1 MKVVSL
7 FSGAGGLDL
16 GFINAGHKILWAND
30 LFFDAV
36 QTYKKNIGDHI
47 HYGDISKISSNE
59 IPDHDILIGGFPC
72 QGFSV
77 ANTKRHEHDDRNK
90 LYLELLRVLKD
101 KQPKFFL
108 AENVK
113 GILSLQKGKVFEMIL
128 EDFHKAGYKVKHK
141 VLNAADFGVPQK
153 RERVII
159 LGVRNDLEFELNHP
173 EPSHAENV
181 ELFQNRRKWVSIGE
195 ALKDIP
201 EPEAEHS
208 LINHTYSKFKL
219 KFNGYLG
226 NREIDP
232 NKPSP
237 TVTARG
243 DEKGGVVVLHHP
255 NNHRRMSVR
264 ELATVQSFPI
274 NYIFEG
280 NNSSAYRQ
288 IGNAVPPLLAF
299 AIASM
304 FPKHIREDETNTAAR
319 KTVRKLQVAVGRA
332 HSNRIA

>member
-16 GFINAGHKILWAND
+16 GFIKAGHEIVWAND
-30 LFFDAV
+30 NFPDAV
-36 QTYKKNIGDHI
+36 KTYRKNIGDHI
-47 HYGDISKISSNE
+47 VCEDISKIPSDQ

-77 ANTKRHEHDDRNK
+77 ANSKRGENDERNK
-90 LYLELLRVLKD
+90 LYLELLRVLVD

-113 GILSLQKGKVFEMIL
+113 GILSLMKGAIFEMIIS
-128 EDFHKAGYKVKHK
+128 DFENAGYKIKYK
-141 VLNAADFGVPQK
+141 VLNAANYGVPQK

-159 LGVRNDLEFELNHP
+159 LGVRNDIQFDLEHP
-173 EPSHAENV
+173 EPTHSESSS
-181 ELFQNRRKWVSIGE
+181 LFNDKKNWVSIGE
-195 ALKDIP
+195 ALKNIP
-201 EPEAEHS
+201 EPEEEHS
-208 LINHTYSKFKL
+208 LLNHTYSKFKL

-226 NREIDP
+226 NRAIDP
-232 NKPSP
+232 TKPAP

-264 ELATVQSFPI
+264 ELALTQSFPI
-274 NYIFEG
+274 DYVFEG

-299 AIASM
+299 AIASI
-304 FPKHIREDETNTAAR
+304 FPKELKKYATNTTTS
-319 KTVRKLQVAVGRA
+319 KAVPQL
-332 HSNRIA
+332 

>member
-16 GFINAGHKILWAND
+16 GFINAGHQVIWAND
-30 LFFDAV
+30 NFSDAV
-36 QTYKKNIGDHI
+36 KTYRKNIGDHI
-47 HYGDISKISSNE
+47 ICEDISKIPSDE

-77 ANTKRHEHDDRNK
+77 ANTKRGEHDERNK
-90 LYLELLRVLKD
+90 LYLELLRVLTD

-113 GILSLQKGKVFEMIL
+113 GILSLNQGKIFEMIL
-128 EDFHKAGYKVKHK
+128 SDFRNAGYQVKYK
-141 VLNAADFGVPQK
+141 VLNAADFGVPQR

-159 LGVRNDLEFELNHP
+159 LGVRNDIDFNLKHP
-173 EPSHAENV
+173 EPTHSENV
-181 ELFQNRRKWVSIGE
+181 DMFNSKKRWVSIGE
-195 ALKDIP
+195 ALKNIA
-201 EPEAEHS
+201 EPEEEHS
-208 LINHTYSKFKL
+208 LSNHTYSKFKL

-226 NREIDP
+226 NRAIDP
-232 NKPSP
+232 NKPAP

-264 ELATVQSFPI
+264 ELALTQSFPI
-274 NYIFEG
+274 DFIFEG

-288 IGNAVPPLLAF
+288 IGNAVPPMLAF
-299 AIASM
+299 AIASI
-304 FPKHIREDETNTAAR
+304 FPKDIKRHAIN
-319 KTVRKLQVAVGRA
+319 KTTSKAIPQL
-332 HSNRIA
+332 

>member
-16 GFINAGHKILWAND
+16 GFIKAGHEIIWAND
-30 LFFDAV
+30 NFVDAV
-36 QTYKKNIGDHI
+36 KTYRKNIGDHI
-47 HYGDISKISSNE
+47 ICEDISTIPSDE
-59 IPDHDILIGGFPC
+59 IPEHDILIGGFPC

-77 ANTKRHEHDDRNK
+77 ANTSRGEGDERNK
-90 LYLELLRVLKD
+90 LYLELLRILVD

-113 GILSLQKGKVFEMIL
+113 GILSFLHGKVFEMIIR
-128 EDFHKAGYKVKHK
+128 DFEKAGYKVKYE
-141 VLNAADFGVPQK
+141 VLNAANFGVPQR

-159 LGVRNDLEFELNHP
+159 LGVRNDVDFDLEHP
-173 EPSHAENV
+173 EPTHGGVSN
-181 ELFQNRRKWVSIGE
+181 LFSETKSWVSIGD
-195 ALKDIP
+195 ALKNIP
-201 EPEAEHS
+201 EPEEEHN

-226 NREIDP
+226 NRAIDP
-232 NKPSP
+232 NKPAP

-264 ELATVQSFPI
+264 ELALTQSFPI
-274 NYIFEG
+274 DFIFEG

-288 IGNAVPPLLAF
+288 IGNAVPPVLAF
-299 AIASM
+299 AVASM
-304 FPKHIREDETNTAAR
+304 FPNELDQYGVN
-319 KTVRKLQVAVGRA
+319 KTTSKAVSKL
-332 HSNRIA
+332 